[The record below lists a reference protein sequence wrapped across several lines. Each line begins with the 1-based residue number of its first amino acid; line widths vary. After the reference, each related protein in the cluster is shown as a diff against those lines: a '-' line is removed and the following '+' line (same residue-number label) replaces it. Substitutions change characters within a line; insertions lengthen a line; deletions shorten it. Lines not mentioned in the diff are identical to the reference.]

1 MIKIKEMDL
10 DTRKVIFLRDF
21 LKLESEK
28 AISQFE
34 KLLKKEIKEDSE
46 LIPMSIAEFHKRI
59 DDSLDDSKNER
70 ITDVDEL
77 ISEIEKWS

>member
-10 DTRKVIFLRDF
+10 DTRKVIFIRDF

-34 KLLKKEIKEDSE
+34 KLLKKEIKEDLE
-46 LIPMSIAEFHKRI
+46 LKPMSIAEFHKRI

>member
-1 MIKIKEMDL
+1 MDL
-10 DTRKVIFLRDF
+10 DTRKVIFIRDF
-21 LKLESEK
+21 LKLESER

-34 KLLKKEIKEDSE
+34 KLLKKEIKEDLE
-46 LIPMSIAEFHKRI
+46 LKPMSIAEFHKRI
-59 DDSLDDSKNER
+59 DTSIKDSKNER

>member
-10 DTRKVIFLRDF
+10 DTRKVIFIRDF

-34 KLLKKEIKEDSE
+34 KLLKKEIKADLE
-46 LIPMSIAEFHKRI
+46 LKPMSIAEFHKRI
-59 DDSLDDSKNER
+59 DTSIDDSKNGR

>member
-1 MIKIKEMDL
+1 MDL
-10 DTRKVIFLRDF
+10 DTRKVIFIRDF
-21 LKLESEK
+21 LKLESER

-34 KLLKKEIKEDSE
+34 KLLKKEIKEDLE
-46 LIPMSIAEFHKRI
+46 LKPMSIAEFHKRI
-59 DDSLDDSKNER
+59 DTSINDSKNER

>member
-1 MIKIKEMDL
+1 LIKIKEMDL
-10 DTRKVIFLRDF
+10 DTRKVIFIRDF

-34 KLLKKEIKEDSE
+34 KLLKKEIKADLE
-46 LIPMSIAEFHKRI
+46 LKPMSIAEFHKRI
-59 DDSLDDSKNER
+59 DTSIDDSKNGR